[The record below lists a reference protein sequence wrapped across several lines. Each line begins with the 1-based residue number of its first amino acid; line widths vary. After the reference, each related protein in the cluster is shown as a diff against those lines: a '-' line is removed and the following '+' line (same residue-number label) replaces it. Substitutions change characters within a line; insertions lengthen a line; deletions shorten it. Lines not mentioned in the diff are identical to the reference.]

1 MKKLLYVREL
11 STDWVQVGVPIIIM
25 QVTLA
30 LKCDVFWKV
39 YLLCGTSEVGD
50 GSF

>member
-11 STDWVQVGVPIIIM
+11 STDWVQLGVPIIIM

-30 LKCDVFWKV
+30 LKSVVLRQV